1 MAFVQGSMV
10 FAKRKEVAESYLG
23 TQMNDAVATVPAHF
37 GDSQRQAASWEGEML
52 SFEQTSV
59 RGRCSGL

>member
-1 MAFVQGSMV
+1 MAFIQGPMV
-10 FAKRKEVAESYLG
+10 FTKMKEVAESYLG

-37 GDSQRQAASWEGEML
+37 DDSQRQATSWEGEML
-52 SFEQTSV
+52 SFEQTSG